1 MSELN
6 YGIDDELKQ
15 KQEASYD
22 KFLEKRVVDWI
33 EQITGSTKGDQEVAE
48 WLHDGKVLCELVNKI
63 QPGTVKKINDSSL
76 PFKQMENITYFM
88 NAARAIGVPEMSMFA
103 TPDLYEAKNMG
114 SVINCINNYGGFVQ
128 SAVPEFDGP
137 KLGNEVKAEVH
148 DVRRD
153 KTKVDQSAG
162 LSGTMEIERPRYGG
176 VTAGATAGKPQ
187 EHQAAGQVAGSQTRP
202 RSPIP
207 TADHAGLDA
216 DLAAKMAE
224 KEAALAGVK
233 AEVVDWIQT
242 VSGSSI
248 GDASFAEWLHDGKVL
263 CALINAIKPGA
274 IPKVNQSTLAFK
286 QMENIT
292 YFMNAARDMG
302 VPESSM
308 FGTPDLYEEKNIGS
322 VIQCIYTLGGAV
334 QVNVPEFTGP
344 KLGTPLHT
352 QSSDKKREDALCMD
366 QSEAYQRTMQVE
378 RPKDLGITRGAH

>member
-1 MSELN
+1 
-6 YGIDDELKQ
+6 
-15 KQEASYD
+15 
-22 KFLEKRVVDWI
+22 
-33 EQITGSTKGDQEVAE
+33 
-48 WLHDGKVLCELVNKI
+48 
-63 QPGTVKKINDSSL
+63 
-76 PFKQMENITYFM
+76 
-88 NAARAIGVPEMSMFA
+88 
-103 TPDLYEAKNMG
+103 MG
-114 SVINCINNYGGFVQ
+114 
-128 SAVPEFDGP
+128 
-137 KLGNEVKAEVH
+137 
-148 DVRRD
+148 
-153 KTKVDQSAG
+153 
-162 LSGTMEIERPRYGG
+162 
-176 VTAGATAGKPQ
+176 

-216 DLAAKMAE
+216 DLAVKMAE

-274 IPKVNQSTLAFK
+274 IPKVNQS
-286 QMENIT
+286 
-292 YFMNAARDMG
+292 
-302 VPESSM
+302 
-308 FGTPDLYEEKNIGS
+308 
-322 VIQCIYTLGGAV
+322 IYPLGGAV

-352 QSSDKKREDALCMD
+352 QSSDKKRDDALCMD